1 MLIVINYC
9 SFSFPQALAGADQIK
24 QKRAEI
30 AAMMA
35 RMKNQSLGLTGSAAA
50 ASAHKMTAA
59 ATKNIP
65 TPMIQPSKGSTPSDS
80 PAPAGVTDD
89 IARRVAE
96 AKRRVAEAQTKLA
109 TKDNPYM
116 VSRFKS
122 CLYIASP

>member
-1 MLIVINYC
+1 
-9 SFSFPQALAGADQIK
+9 
-24 QKRAEI
+24 
-30 AAMMA
+30 MMA
-35 RMKNQSLGLTGSAAA
+35 KMKNQSLGLTGSAAA

-65 TPMIQPSKGSTPSDS
+65 TPMIQPSKGSSSSGS
-80 PAPAGVTDD
+80 PAPAGATDD

-116 VSRFKS
+116 VSRLK
-122 CLYIASP
+122 LYVCVISP